1 MDRHIL
7 CAVYQM
13 LRPAWNFYLELGILL
28 HLCDQMYILKLNI
41 SGNSLPSIVQY
52 VLWNHDMDCCYCV
65 QTQPNPSKTGI

>member
-13 LRPAWNFYLELGILL
+13 LRLAWNILL

-41 SGNSLPSIVQY
+41 KSGNSLPSVVWYI
-52 VLWNHDMDCCYCV
+52 LWDQDMDFCYCV
-65 QTQPNPSKTGI
+65 QTQPNPSKSGI